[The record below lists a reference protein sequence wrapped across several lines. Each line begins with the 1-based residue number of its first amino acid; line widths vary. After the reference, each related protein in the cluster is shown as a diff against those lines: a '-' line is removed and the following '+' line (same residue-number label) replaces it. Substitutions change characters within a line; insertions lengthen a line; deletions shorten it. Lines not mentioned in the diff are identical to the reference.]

1 MGNNTG
7 QKHVGRQKGT
17 PNKLTREL
25 RSILKDVLHQEME
38 QLQERLDEL
47 QPKDR
52 MDALLKLMP
61 YVFPKLTNISHSESE
76 PIDWKIE

>member
-1 MGNNTG
+1 
-7 QKHVGRQKGT
+7 
-17 PNKLTREL
+17 
-25 RSILKDVLHQEME
+25 ME

-76 PIDWKIE
+76 PIDRRIE